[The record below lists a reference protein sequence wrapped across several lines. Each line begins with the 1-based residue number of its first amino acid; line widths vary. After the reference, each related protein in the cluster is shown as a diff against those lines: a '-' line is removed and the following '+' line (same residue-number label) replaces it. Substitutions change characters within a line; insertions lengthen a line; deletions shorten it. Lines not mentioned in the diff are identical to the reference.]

1 MSKQSVRTGRRGF
14 LKGLAVAGSGAAVAG
29 LATTAQAAVQAEPQ
43 RVEDEP
49 EHSGYRETAHVRSY
63 YEKARF

>member
-14 LKGLAVAGSGAAVAG
+14 PKGLAVAGSGAAVAG
-29 LATTAQAAVQAEPQ
+29 LATTAQAAGQTEPQ
-43 RVEDEP
+43 PDEEQP
-49 EHSGYRETAHVRSY
+49 KQTGYRETAHVRSY